1 MITLNLN
8 KNLLQLLNQV
18 DLIKGLR
25 LGYNVKNSNNNNIV
39 MTKKIWI
46 KSSKIRDNKNQ

>member
-1 MITLNLN
+1 MTTLKLN

-25 LGYNVKNSNNNNIV
+25 LVYNVKNYNNNNIA

-46 KSSKIRDNKNQ
+46 KFSKIRDNKN